1 MIDKI
6 IGYSVLGTG
15 IFGGVTYVLK
25 NEMEYAVKNEI
36 YPDVDLE
43 DTQVSVHLAT
53 LNEQYSIVDTLKTL
67 VQQRLYQENRDK
79 IELVL
84 VDSESDDLTVDL
96 AKRWVDRVLIVPKGK
111 LTARREA
118 IEQSP
123 DADIIVSVD
132 SGDSYPLNFYH
143 LLLRWFSDQEVV
155 AVAGSE
161 VSVAGT
167 PLHIQAAVI
176 WSNYLQQRLQGRGM
190 AIRRNA
196 FFECGG
202 WDESV
207 NQQNVREIWIE
218 EEFELYNKLSR
229 IGKVIK
235 DFEAV
240 VYCPPRRFQCNGEV
254 TELVQYCSAI
264 REGQRF

>member
-6 IGYSVLGTG
+6 ILGTG

-25 NEMEYAVKNEI
+25 QQMEYAIKNEI

-43 DTQVSVHLAT
+43 NTRVSVHLAT
-53 LNEQYSIVDTLKTL
+53 LNEQYSIVDTLKSL

-84 VDSESDDLTVDL
+84 VDSHSDDLTVEL
-96 AKRWVDRVLIVPKGK
+96 AERWVDRVLIVPKGK

-132 SGDSYPLNFYH
+132 SGDSYPPNFYH
-143 LLLRWFSDQEVV
+143 LLLRWFSNPEVV

-161 VSVAGT
+161 VSVVGT
-167 PLHIQAAVI
+167 PLHIQVAVV
-176 WSNYLQQRLQGRGM
+176 WSNYLLQRLPGRGM
-190 AIRRNA
+190 AMRRNA
-196 FFECGG
+196 FFECDG

-207 NQQNVREIWIE
+207 NQQNIHEIWME
-218 EEFELYNKLSR
+218 EEFELYNKMSR
-229 IGKVIK
+229 MGKVIH

-240 VYCPPRRFQCNGEV
+240 VYCPPRRFQCNGEMD
-254 TELVQYCSAI
+254 ELIRYCSAI